1 MHSVEAHI
9 LDFDAD
15 LYDRAV
21 TLRFIKRLRGEIKFS
36 GEEALSAQMKQD
48 ISDIRGI
55 LSGEGFSL
63 EPHRKIPQEN
73 VI

>member
-1 MHSVEAHI
+1 MHSVEGDI
-9 LDFDAD
+9 LDFNAH

-21 TLRFIKRLRGEIKFS
+21 TLRFVKRLRGEIKFRS
-36 GEEALSAQMKQD
+36 EEALAAQMKQY

-55 LSGEGFSL
+55 LSDEGFSL